1 MKYMFSHVNPLIAG
15 SELSKLFSMWPTTAA
30 ADGDDDCCMPWR
42 HFLKK
47 EGRINEEQWL
57 WMVVNSRISF
67 LFYQITVRKLLLAPS
82 LVAILIAAASFHA
95 LNWHL
100 SPRLSRLNRRVGLV
114 CGQV

>member
-1 MKYMFSHVNPLIAG
+1 MFSHVNPLIAE
-15 SELSKLFSMWPTTAA
+15 SALMKLFCMWPTTT
-30 ADGDDDCCMPWR
+30 DDDCCMPWR

-82 LVAILIAAASFHA
+82 LVGILIAAASFHA